1 MTGLE
6 IRINNGA
13 DKIEAGR
20 RAGRVDL
27 ATTRRR
33 RRVWSDDQRATG
45 RCAPDMRVT
54 FIADPPRLPAT
65 SQYAAEASSSVE
77 PCCFRLCEELGSCP
91 RSVVED
97 CRNCGAAKSPKQN
110 KYGVAQ
116 KTRRNINSREKRSN
130 IPTKTSVYKTPLKCS
145 DSICGSYLVGVPYL
159 VQCEE
164 VQLLEHLNIA
174 STRIHKPTMALK
186 INKSTTIINT
196 S

>member
-1 MTGLE
+1 MTSERPAGALQICASRLSL
-6 IRINNGA
+6 IRRGCLQ
-13 DKIEAGR
+13 R
-20 RAGRVDL
+20 RNTL
-27 ATTRRR
+27 PKRRR
-33 RRVWSDDQRATG
+33 PSNPVASGCVKSWAV
-45 RCAPDMRVT
+45 APDRSWS
-54 FIADPPRLPAT
+54 PA
-65 SQYAAEASSSVE
+65 EI
-77 PCCFRLCEELGSCP
+77 
-91 RSVVED
+91 VVQ
-97 CRNCGAAKSPKQN
+97 PKQN

-116 KTRRNINSREKRSN
+116 KTRRNINSREIRSK
-130 IPTKTSVYKTPLKCS
+130 ISTKTSVYKTPLKCS